1 MSDEK
6 KWDEHLRKIQKPP
19 EKKEEKV
26 PEKQKDDSEKPE
38 ERIWEGDWMLKP
50 CYMYEEDYK
59 DCTSVRGRFYQ
70 NFIYGEQLDCTQY
83 KTDYLNC
90 KKWKKNDDEAAYNN
104 LIESV
109 KKRRMER
116 LKPHLAN
123 DVWTKRGKPPADW
136 SEPLPEWMVKKNEG
150 TFLASKQKNI
160 DIMGY
165 DNNMDLYV
173 PSCTIL

>member
-1 MSDEK
+1 MSDQK
-6 KWDEHLRKIQKPP
+6 KWDEHLRKVQKPP
-19 EKKEEKV
+19 EKKEENKV

-38 ERIWEGDWMLKP
+38 EKIWEGDWM
-50 CYMYEEDYK
+50 
-59 DCTSVRGRFYQ
+59 
-70 NFIYGEQLDCTQY
+70 QLDCNQY

-90 KKWKKNDDEAAYNN
+90 KKWKKNDDEAAYNK

-123 DVWTKRGKPPADW
+123 DVWTKRDKPPADW

-160 DIMGY
+160 DVMGY